1 MKKCLHLKKT
11 RPHWRRKPPK
21 VVTWKD
27 RLEAEKRERQ
37 RKVLADPLRFGA
49 VLAMAAM
56 SDISPL
62 GVLRTI
68 HSLGR
73 K

>member
-11 RPHWRRKPPK
+11 KRHWRRKPPK

-27 RLEAEKRERQ
+27 RLDAEKRERQ
-37 RKVLADPLRFGA
+37 RQVLSDPFNFGR
-49 VLAMAAM
+49 VIAMAAARGM
-56 SDISPL
+56 SPL
-62 GVLRTI
+62 ETLRAL
-68 HSLGR
+68 HDAER